1 MIKLIILTLSTL
13 SKKYVECKYL
23 LLYFIPRNSLFFSGV
38 EPVKDDDFIFEDFAR
53 LRLKGHDPDDTEA

>member
-1 MIKLIILTLSTL
+1 MK
-13 SKKYVECKYL
+13 CKYL
-23 LLYFIPRNSLFFSGV
+23 YLYFIPRNSLFFSGV

>member
-1 MIKLIILTLSTL
+1 MITIGIFHHSYFKEIINLSLIYTSLQEI
-13 SKKYVECKYL
+13 
-23 LLYFIPRNSLFFSGV
+23 FISIFSGV